1 MSRGKQ
7 VFARGGAIN
16 DRFRFSRDV
25 SGCEREQVLGG
36 GKQGE
41 SKVSL
46 FVLTES
52 LLSYQEKTSGRTEG
66 EQRSKLSLFFSPE
79 TRE

>member
-36 GKQGE
+36 GN
-41 SKVSL
+41 
-46 FVLTES
+46 
-52 LLSYQEKTSGRTEG
+52 
-66 EQRSKLSLFFSPE
+66 
-79 TRE
+79 RERAK

>member
-16 DRFRFSRDV
+16 DRFRFSRDA

-36 GKQGE
+36 GR
-41 SKVSL
+41 
-46 FVLTES
+46 TES
-52 LLSYQEKTSGRTEG
+52 AK
-66 EQRSKLSLFFSPE
+66 
-79 TRE
+79 

>member
-16 DRFRFSRDV
+16 DRFRFSRDA

-36 GKQGE
+36 KNGE
-41 SKVSL
+41 RKVSL
-46 FVLTES
+46 FVPTES
-52 LLSYQEKTSGRTEG
+52 FLSYREKTRCRTEG
-66 EQRSKLSLFFSPE
+66 ELSLFYSPE
-79 TRE
+79 TRD

>member
-16 DRFRFSRDV
+16 DRFRFSRDA

-36 GKQGE
+36 EERRAQSE
-41 SKVSL
+41 PVC
-46 FVLTES
+46 
-52 LLSYQEKTSGRTEG
+52 
-66 EQRSKLSLFFSPE
+66 PN
-79 TRE
+79 